1 MRYLKISLLAFLITT
16 SYALAQEEVEAA
28 GPTNL
33 DQLLELVKEGK
44 TKEQSANRKRESEF
58 KASRD
63 KQDQIL
69 KAEQRE
75 LVRQEKIADQL
86 EDEFIKNQERLRI
99 EEEKYLKEL
108 GSLNELFGHMQS
120 ISTDSR
126 VTFESSLTAAEF
138 KEEFRQ
144 GERFTDSAGI
154 VSDLDRE
161 DFLKDLTK
169 KMGDST
175 KLPTISEIER
185 VWYEIMREMKATGE
199 VSRFTTT
206 VINVDGTQTECDV
219 VRVGVYN
226 AVCDNKYLEY
236 VPAKGQYQFLARQP
250 AGRYTN
256 SASRLSDAD
265 ISSGYVSFS
274 VDPSGPS
281 GGALLANLVQ
291 NPSLWERIQQGGI
304 IGYIILAIGG
314 ITLLYAIYKYTMLWI
329 MSRQVHAQLG
339 SDSPS
344 DSNPLGRVLKVGKS
358 HMKDELDRLELKL
371 AEAIM
376 GERPAIERGIS
387 FVKIVS
393 VVAPLAGL
401 LGTVTGMII
410 TFQQITLFGTGD
422 PKIMAGGIS
431 QALVTTVLGLVV
443 AIPTT
448 LAHSFLQSSAR
459 SVVDVLEEQATGI
472 VAEKAK

>member
-1 MRYLKISLLAFLITT
+1 MKYLKILILSLLIISSNAF
-16 SYALAQEEVEAA
+16 AQETDVEA
-28 GPTNL
+28 PTNL
-33 DQLLELVKEGK
+33 DKLLELVKEGK
-44 TKEQSANRKRESEF
+44 SKEQTENTKREEEF
-58 KASRD
+58 RAAKD
-63 KQDQIL
+63 QQDQIL

-75 LVRQEKIADQL
+75 LARQERIADQL
-86 EDEFIKNQERLRI
+86 EEEFRKNQEKLRI
-99 EEEKYLKEL
+99 AEEAYLKQL

-120 ISTDSR
+120 ITTDSR

-138 KEEFRQ
+138 GK
-144 GERFTDSAGI
+144 
-154 VSDLDRE
+154 DRE
-161 DFLKDLTK
+161 KFLGDLTQ
-169 KMGDST
+169 KMGEST
-175 KLPTISEIER
+175 ELPTIEEIER

-199 VSRFTTT
+199 VSRFTAT

-226 AVCDNKYLEY
+226 AVCGNSYLEY
-236 VPAKGQYQFLARQP
+236 VPTKGQYQFLARQP
-250 AGRYTN
+250 AGRYTS
-256 SASRLSDAD
+256 SAGRVSNAD
-265 ISSGYVSFS
+265 VSSSYVSFS

-291 NPSLWERIQQGGI
+291 NPSLLERINQGGI

-314 ITLLYAIYKYTMLWI
+314 ITLLYAIYKYVMLW
-329 MSRQVHAQLG
+329 MMGREVEAQLA
-339 SDSPS
+339 SSTPNS
-344 DSNPLGRVLKVGKS
+344 NNPLGRVLKVGAS
-358 HMKDELDRLELKL
+358 HMKETIDRLELKL

-376 GERPAIERGIS
+376 AERPSIERGIS

-401 LGTVTGMII
+401 LGTVTGMIV

>member
-1 MRYLKISLLAFLITT
+1 MKYLRIFLFSLLISS
-16 SYALAQEEVEAA
+16 SYTFAQEADVDA
-28 GPTNL
+28 PTNL
-33 DQLLELVKEGK
+33 DKLLELVKEGK
-44 TKEQSANRKRESEF
+44 SKEQSENTKREAEF
-58 KASRD
+58 KAARD
-63 KQDQIL
+63 QQDQIL

-75 LVRQEKIADQL
+75 LARQERIADQL
-86 EDEFIKNQERLRI
+86 EEEFRKNQEKLRI
-99 EEEKYLKEL
+99 AEEAYLKQL

-120 ISTDSR
+120 ITTDSR

-138 KEEFRQ
+138 GK
-144 GERFTDSAGI
+144 
-154 VSDLDRE
+154 DRE
-161 DFLKDLTK
+161 KFLGDLTQ
-169 KMGDST
+169 KMGEST
-175 KLPTISEIER
+175 ELPTIEEIER

-199 VSRFTTT
+199 VSRFTAT

-226 AVCDNKYLEY
+226 AVCGNSYLEY
-236 VPAKGQYQFLARQP
+236 VPTKGQYQFLARQP
-250 AGRYTN
+250 AGRYTS
-256 SASRLSDAD
+256 SAGRVSDAD
-265 ISSGYVSFS
+265 ASSGYVSFS

-291 NPSLWERIQQGGI
+291 NPSLLERINQGGI

-314 ITLLYAIYKYTMLWI
+314 ITLLYAIYKYVMLY
-329 MSRQVHAQLG
+329 MMGREVEAQLA
-339 SDSPS
+339 SSTPNS
-344 DSNPLGRVLKVGKS
+344 NNPLGRVLKVGAS
-358 HMKDELDRLELKL
+358 HMKETIDRLELKL

-376 GERPAIERGIS
+376 AERPSIERGIS

-401 LGTVTGMII
+401 LGTVTGMIV

>member
-1 MRYLKISLLAFLITT
+1 MKYFKIFLLSSLIFSSHTF
-16 SYALAQEEVEAA
+16 AQEADVDA
-28 GPTNL
+28 PTNL
-33 DQLLELVKEGK
+33 DKLLELVKEGK
-44 TKEQSANRKRESEF
+44 SKEQSENTKREAEF
-58 KASRD
+58 KAARD
-63 KQDQIL
+63 QQDQIL

-75 LVRQEKIADQL
+75 LARQERIADQL
-86 EDEFIKNQERLRI
+86 EEEFRKNQEKLRI
-99 EEEKYLKEL
+99 AEEAYLKQL

-120 ISTDSR
+120 ITTDSR

-138 KEEFRQ
+138 GKE
-144 GERFTDSAGI
+144 
-154 VSDLDRE
+154 RE
-161 DFLKDLTK
+161 KFLGDLTQ
-169 KMGDST
+169 KMGEST
-175 KLPTISEIER
+175 ELPTIEEIER

-199 VSRFTTT
+199 VSRFTAT

-226 AVCDNKYLEY
+226 AVCGNSYLEY
-236 VPAKGQYQFLARQP
+236 VPTKGQYQFLARQP
-250 AGRYTN
+250 AGRYTS
-256 SASRLSDAD
+256 SAGRFSDAD
-265 ISSGYVSFS
+265 ASSCYVSFS

-291 NPSLWERIQQGGI
+291 NPSLLERINQGGI
-304 IGYIILAIGG
+304 IGYIILASGG
-314 ITLLYAIYKYTMLWI
+314 ITLLYAIYKYVMLY
-329 MSRQVHAQLG
+329 MMGREVEAQLA
-339 SDSPS
+339 SSTPNS
-344 DSNPLGRVLKVGKS
+344 NNPLGRVLKVGAS
-358 HMKDELDRLELKL
+358 HMKETIDRLELKL

-376 GERPAIERGIS
+376 AERPSIERGIS

-401 LGTVTGMII
+401 LGTVTGMIV

>member
-1 MRYLKISLLAFLITT
+1 MKYLKIFLLSLLISS
-16 SYALAQEEVEAA
+16 SYTFAQEADVDA
-28 GPTNL
+28 PTNL
-33 DQLLELVKEGK
+33 DKLLELVKEGK
-44 TKEQSANRKRESEF
+44 SKEQSENTKREAEF
-58 KASRD
+58 KAARD
-63 KQDQIL
+63 QQDQIL

-75 LVRQEKIADQL
+75 LARQERIA
-86 EDEFIKNQERLRI
+86 
-99 EEEKYLKEL
+99 EEAYFKQL

-120 ISTDSR
+120 ITTDSR

-138 KEEFRQ
+138 GKE
-144 GERFTDSAGI
+144 
-154 VSDLDRE
+154 RE
-161 DFLKDLTK
+161 KFLGDLTQ
-169 KMGDST
+169 KMGEST
-175 KLPTISEIER
+175 ELPTIEEIER

-199 VSRFTTT
+199 VSRFTAT

-226 AVCDNKYLEY
+226 AVCGNSYLEY
-236 VPAKGQYQFLARQP
+236 VPTKGQYQFLARQP
-250 AGRYTN
+250 AGRYTS
-256 SASRLSDAD
+256 SAGRVSDAD
-265 ISSGYVSFS
+265 ASSGYVSFS

-291 NPSLWERIQQGGI
+291 NPSLVERINQGGL
-304 IGYIILAIGG
+304 IGYIILAIGA
-314 ITLLYAIYKYTMLWI
+314 ITMLYAIYKYTMLW
-329 MSRQVHAQLG
+329 MTSRAVQEQLAN
-339 SDSPS
+339 DKPD
-344 DSNPLGRVLKVGKS
+344 DSNPLGRVLNVGKT
-358 HMKDELDRLELKL
+358 HMKDEIDRLELKL

>member
-1 MRYLKISLLAFLITT
+1 MKYLKIFLLSLLIFS
-16 SYALAQEEVEAA
+16 SYIFAQEADVDA
-28 GPTNL
+28 PTNL
-33 DQLLELVKEGK
+33 DKLLELVKEGK
-44 TKEQSANRKRESEF
+44 SKEQSENTKREAEF
-58 KASRD
+58 KAARD
-63 KQDQIL
+63 QQDQIL

-75 LVRQEKIADQL
+75 LARQERIADQL
-86 EDEFIKNQERLRI
+86 EEEFRKNQEKLRI
-99 EEEKYLKEL
+99 AEEAYLKQL

-120 ISTDSR
+120 ITTDSR

-138 KEEFRQ
+138 GK
-144 GERFTDSAGI
+144 
-154 VSDLDRE
+154 DRE
-161 DFLKDLTK
+161 KFLGDLTQ
-169 KMGDST
+169 KMGEST
-175 KLPTISEIER
+175 ELPTIEEIER

-199 VSRFTTT
+199 VSRFTAT

-226 AVCDNKYLEY
+226 AVCGNSYLEY
-236 VPAKGQYQFLARQP
+236 VPTKGQYQFLARQP
-250 AGRYTN
+250 AGRYTS
-256 SASRLSDAD
+256 SAGRVSNADA
-265 ISSGYVSFS
+265 SSGYVSFS

-291 NPSLWERIQQGGI
+291 NPSLLERINQGGI

-314 ITLLYAIYKYTMLWI
+314 ITLLYAIYKYVMLY
-329 MSRQVHAQLG
+329 MMGREVEAQLA
-339 SDSPS
+339 SSTPNS
-344 DSNPLGRVLKVGKS
+344 NNPLGRVLKVGAS
-358 HMKDELDRLELKL
+358 HMKETIDRLELKL

-376 GERPAIERGIS
+376 AERPSIERGIS

-401 LGTVTGMII
+401 LGTVTGMIV

>member
-1 MRYLKISLLAFLITT
+1 MKYLKIFLLSLLIFS
-16 SYALAQEEVEAA
+16 SYTFAQEADVDA
-28 GPTNL
+28 PTNL
-33 DQLLELVKEGK
+33 DKLLELVKEGK
-44 TKEQSANRKRESEF
+44 SKEQSENTKREAEF
-58 KASRD
+58 KAARD
-63 KQDQIL
+63 QQDQIL

-75 LVRQEKIADQL
+75 LARQERIADQL
-86 EDEFIKNQERLRI
+86 EEEFRKNQEKLRI
-99 EEEKYLKEL
+99 AEEAYFKQL

-120 ISTDSR
+120 ITTDSR

-138 KEEFRQ
+138 GKE
-144 GERFTDSAGI
+144 
-154 VSDLDRE
+154 RE
-161 DFLKDLTK
+161 KFLGDLTQ
-169 KMGDST
+169 KMGEST
-175 KLPTISEIER
+175 ELPTIEEIER

-199 VSRFTTT
+199 VSRFTAT

-226 AVCDNKYLEY
+226 AVCGNSYLEY
-236 VPAKGQYQFLARQP
+236 VPTKGQYQFLARQP
-250 AGRYTN
+250 AGRYTS
-256 SASRLSDAD
+256 SAGRVSDAD
-265 ISSGYVSFS
+265 ASSGYVSFS

-291 NPSLWERIQQGGI
+291 NPSLVERINQGGL
-304 IGYIILAIGG
+304 IGYIILAIGA
-314 ITLLYAIYKYTMLWI
+314 ITMLYAIYKYTMLW
-329 MSRQVHAQLG
+329 MTSRAVQEQLAN
-339 SDSPS
+339 DKPD
-344 DSNPLGRVLKVGKS
+344 DSNPLGRVLNVGKT
-358 HMKDELDRLELKL
+358 HMKDEIDRLELKL

>member
-1 MRYLKISLLAFLITT
+1 MKLLKILLFSLLISS
-16 SYALAQEEVEAA
+16 SYIFAQEADVEV
-28 GPTNL
+28 PTNL
-33 DQLLELVKEGK
+33 DKLLELVKEGK
-44 TKEQSANRKRESEF
+44 SKEQSENTKRETEF
-58 KASRD
+58 KAARD
-63 KQDQIL
+63 QQDQIL

-75 LVRQEKIADQL
+75 LARQERIADQL
-86 EDEFIKNQERLRI
+86 EEEFRKNQEKLRI
-99 EEEKYLKEL
+99 AEEAYLKQL

-120 ISTDSR
+120 ITTDSR

-138 KEEFRQ
+138 GKE
-144 GERFTDSAGI
+144 
-154 VSDLDRE
+154 RE
-161 DFLKDLTK
+161 KFLGDLTQ
-169 KMGDST
+169 KMGEST
-175 KLPTISEIER
+175 ELPTIEEIER

-199 VSRFTTT
+199 VSRFTAT

-219 VRVGVYN
+219 VRIGVYN
-226 AVCDNKYLEY
+226 AVCGNNYLEY
-236 VPAKGQYQFLARQP
+236 VPTKGQYQFLARQP
-250 AGRYTN
+250 AGRYTS
-256 SASRLSDAD
+256 SAGRVSNADA
-265 ISSGYVSFS
+265 SNGYVSFS

-291 NPSLWERIQQGGI
+291 NPSLGERINQGGI

-314 ITLLYAIYKYTMLWI
+314 ITLLFAIYKYVMLW
-329 MSRQVHAQLG
+329 MMGREVDAQRANLDKPN
-339 SDSPS
+339 SN
-344 DSNPLGRVLKVGKS
+344 NPLGRVLKVGES
-358 HMKDELDRLELKL
+358 YMKETIDRLELKL

-376 GERPAIERGIS
+376 AERPPIERGIS

-401 LGTVTGMII
+401 LGTVTGMIV

>member
-1 MRYLKISLLAFLITT
+1 MRYLKILLLTSLITS
-16 SYALAQEEVEAA
+16 SYAFAQEAETPP
-28 GPTNL
+28 PTNL
-33 DQLLELVKEGK
+33 DKLLELVKEGK
-44 TKEQSANRKRESEF
+44 TKEQASNRKREAEF

-75 LVRQEKIADQL
+75 LARQERIADQL
-86 EDEFIKNQERLRI
+86 EAEFKKNQEKLRI
-99 EEEKYLKEL
+99 AEEAYLKQL

-138 KEEFRQ
+138 GKDREEF
-144 GERFTDSAGI
+144 
-154 VSDLDRE
+154 
-161 DFLKDLTK
+161 LKNLTK
-169 KMGDST
+169 KMGEST
-175 KLPTISEIER
+175 QLPTISEIER

-199 VSRFTTT
+199 VSRFSAT
-206 VINVDGTQTECDV
+206 VINVDGTQAECDV

-226 AVCDNKYLEY
+226 AVCGSKYLEY

-250 AGRYTN
+250 AGRYTS
-256 SASRLSDAD
+256 SAGRVSGADA
-265 ISSGYVSFS
+265 SSGYVSFS

-314 ITLLYAIYKYTMLWI
+314 ITLIYAVYKYTMLWV
-329 MSRQVHAQLG
+329 MSRAVHSQL
-339 SDSPS
+339 STDAPS
-344 DSNPLGRVLKVGKS
+344 DSNPLGRVLKVGKA
-358 HMKDELDRLELKL
+358 HMKDEIDRLELKL

>member
-1 MRYLKISLLAFLITT
+1 MRYLKIILLTFLISN
-16 SYALAQEEVEAA
+16 SYVYAQEDVAA
-28 GPTNL
+28 SPTNL
-33 DQLLELVKEGK
+33 DQLLELVKQGK
-44 TKEQSANRKRESEF
+44 TKEQAENRKREVEF
-58 KASRD
+58 KAKVD
-63 KQDQIL
+63 EQDANL
-69 KAEQRE
+69 KREQRE
-75 LVRQEKIADQL
+75 LERQERIADQL
-86 EDEFIKNQERLRI
+86 EEEFKNNQERLRVA
-99 EEEKYLKEL
+99 EEAYLKQL
-108 GSLNELFGHMQS
+108 GSLNEIFGHMQS

-138 KEEFRQ
+138 GKEREEF
-144 GERFTDSAGI
+144 
-154 VSDLDRE
+154 
-161 DFLKDLTK
+161 LKRLSKDMSGATV
-169 KMGDST
+169 
-175 KLPTISEIER
+175 LPTIEDIETL
-185 VWYEIMREMKATGE
+185 WGYMMEEMIAAGE
-199 VSRFTTT
+199 VSRFSAD
-206 VINVDGTQTECDV
+206 VINVDGTQTNCEV

-226 AVCDNKYLEY
+226 AVCGDKYLEY
-236 VPAKGQYQFLARQP
+236 VPSKGQYQFLARQP

-256 SASRLSDAD
+256 SADRLSDAD
-265 ISSGYVSFS
+265 ASSGYVSFS

-291 NPSLWERIQQGGI
+291 NPSLLERIQQGGI

-314 ITLLYAIYKYTMLWI
+314 ITLLYAIFKYVMLWLT
-329 MSRQVHAQLG
+329 SRAVHAQL
-339 SDSPS
+339 SSTTPNQ
-344 DSNPLGRVLKVGKS
+344 SNPLGRVLTVGKT

>member
-1 MRYLKISLLAFLITT
+1 MKYFKILFLSFLIL
-16 SYALAQEEVEAA
+16 SANALTQESEVEV
-28 GPTNL
+28 PSNL
-33 DQLLELVKEGK
+33 DKLLELVKEGK
-44 TKEQSANRKRESEF
+44 TKEQSENTKREAEF
-58 KASRD
+58 KAARD
-63 KQDQIL
+63 KQGDIL

-75 LVRQEKIADQL
+75 LARQERIADQL
-86 EDEFIKNQERLRI
+86 EAEFTKNQEKLRVA
-99 EEEKYLKEL
+99 EEAYLKQL

-138 KEEFRQ
+138 GKDREEFLR
-144 GERFTDSAGI
+144 
-154 VSDLDRE
+154 
-161 DFLKDLTK
+161 DLTQ
-169 KMGDST
+169 KMGQST
-175 KLPTISEIER
+175 ELPTIEEIER

-199 VSRFTTT
+199 VSRFSAN
-206 VINVDGTQTECDV
+206 VINVDGTQTDCDV

-226 AVCDNKYLEY
+226 AVCGNKYLEY
-236 VPAKGQYQFLARQP
+236 VPSKGQYQFLARQP
-250 AGRYTN
+250 AGRYT
-256 SASRLSDAD
+256 STAGDVSDANV
-265 ISSGYVSFS
+265 SSGYVGFS

-291 NPSLWERIQQGGI
+291 NPSLVERINQGGI

-314 ITLLYAIYKYTMLWI
+314 ITLLFAIYKYVMLWM
-329 MSRQVHAQLG
+329 MSRDVQEQLAKPDVIG
-339 SDSPS
+339 T
-344 DSNPLGRVLKVGKS
+344 NPLGNVLKVGKDN
-358 HMKDELDRLELKL
+358 MKEAIDRLELKL

-376 GERPAIERGIS
+376 AERPSIERGIS

>member
-1 MRYLKISLLAFLITT
+1 MKYIKILLLSLLIIS
-16 SYALAQEEVEAA
+16 SYSFAQETDVEA
-28 GPTNL
+28 PTNL
-33 DQLLELVKEGK
+33 DKLLELVKEGK
-44 TKEQSANRKRESEF
+44 SKEQTENTKREAEF
-58 KASRD
+58 KAARD
-63 KQDQIL
+63 QQDQIL

-75 LVRQEKIADQL
+75 LARQERIADQL
-86 EDEFIKNQERLRI
+86 EEEFRKNQEKLRI
-99 EEEKYLKEL
+99 AEEAYLKQL

-120 ISTDSR
+120 ITTDSR

-138 KEEFRQ
+138 GK
-144 GERFTDSAGI
+144 
-154 VSDLDRE
+154 DRE
-161 DFLKDLTK
+161 KFLGDLIQ
-169 KMGDST
+169 KMGEST
-175 KLPTISEIER
+175 ELPTIEEIER

-199 VSRFTTT
+199 VSRFTAT

-219 VRVGVYN
+219 VRAGVYN
-226 AVCDNKYLEY
+226 AVCGNSYLEY
-236 VPAKGQYQFLARQP
+236 VPTKGQYQFLARQP
-250 AGRYTN
+250 AGRYTS
-256 SASRLSDAD
+256 SAGRVSNADA
-265 ISSGYVSFS
+265 SSGYVSFS

-291 NPSLWERIQQGGI
+291 NPSLLERINQGGI

-314 ITLLYAIYKYTMLWI
+314 ITLLYALYKYVMLW
-329 MSRQVHAQLG
+329 MMGREVEAQLA
-339 SDSPS
+339 STTPNSN
-344 DSNPLGRVLKVGKS
+344 NPLGRVLKVGAS
-358 HMKDELDRLELKL
+358 HMKETIDRLELKL

-376 GERPAIERGIS
+376 AERPSIERGIS

-401 LGTVTGMII
+401 LGTVTGMIV

>member
-1 MRYLKISLLAFLITT
+1 MKYFKIFLLSSLIFS
-16 SYALAQEEVEAA
+16 SYTFAQEADVDA
-28 GPTNL
+28 PTNL
-33 DQLLELVKEGK
+33 DKLLELVKEGK
-44 TKEQSANRKRESEF
+44 SKEQSENTKREAEF
-58 KASRD
+58 KAARD
-63 KQDQIL
+63 QQDQIL

-75 LVRQEKIADQL
+75 LARQERIADQL
-86 EDEFIKNQERLRI
+86 EEEFRKNQEKLRI
-99 EEEKYLKEL
+99 AEEAYLKQL

-120 ISTDSR
+120 ITTDSR

-138 KEEFRQ
+138 GK
-144 GERFTDSAGI
+144 
-154 VSDLDRE
+154 DRE
-161 DFLKDLTK
+161 KFLGDLTQ
-169 KMGDST
+169 KMGEST
-175 KLPTISEIER
+175 ELPTIEEIER

-199 VSRFTTT
+199 VSRFTAT

-226 AVCDNKYLEY
+226 AVCGNSYLEY
-236 VPAKGQYQFLARQP
+236 VPTKGQYQFLARQP
-250 AGRYTN
+250 AGRYTS
-256 SASRLSDAD
+256 SAGRVSNADA
-265 ISSGYVSFS
+265 SSGYVSFS

-291 NPSLWERIQQGGI
+291 NPSLLERINQGGI

-314 ITLLYAIYKYTMLWI
+314 ITLLYAIYKYVMLY
-329 MSRQVHAQLG
+329 MMGREVEAQLA
-339 SDSPS
+339 SSTLNS
-344 DSNPLGRVLKVGKS
+344 NNPLGRVLKVGAS
-358 HMKDELDRLELKL
+358 HMKETIDRLELKL

-376 GERPAIERGIS
+376 AERPSIERGIS

-401 LGTVTGMII
+401 LGTVTGMIV

>member
-1 MRYLKISLLAFLITT
+1 MKYLKIFLLSLLIFS
-16 SYALAQEEVEAA
+16 SYTFAQEADVDA
-28 GPTNL
+28 PTNL
-33 DQLLELVKEGK
+33 DKLLELVKEGK
-44 TKEQSANRKRESEF
+44 SKKQSENTKREAEF
-58 KASRD
+58 KAARD
-63 KQDQIL
+63 QQDQIL
-69 KAEQRE
+69 KTEQRE
-75 LVRQEKIADQL
+75 LARQERIADQL
-86 EDEFIKNQERLRI
+86 EEEFRKNQEKLRI
-99 EEEKYLKEL
+99 AEEAYLKQL

-120 ISTDSR
+120 ITTDSR

-138 KEEFRQ
+138 GK
-144 GERFTDSAGI
+144 
-154 VSDLDRE
+154 DRE
-161 DFLKDLTK
+161 KFLGDLTQ
-169 KMGDST
+169 KMGEST
-175 KLPTISEIER
+175 ELPTIEEIER

-199 VSRFTTT
+199 VSRFTAT

-226 AVCDNKYLEY
+226 AVCGNSYLEY
-236 VPAKGQYQFLARQP
+236 VPTKGQYQFLARQP
-250 AGRYTN
+250 AGRYTS
-256 SASRLSDAD
+256 SAGRVSNAVA
-265 ISSGYVSFS
+265 SSGYVSFS

-291 NPSLWERIQQGGI
+291 NPSLLERINQGGI

-314 ITLLYAIYKYTMLWI
+314 ITLLYAIYKYFMLY
-329 MSRQVHAQLG
+329 MMGREVEAQLA
-339 SDSPS
+339 SSTPNS
-344 DSNPLGRVLKVGKS
+344 NNPLGRVLKVGAS
-358 HMKDELDRLELKL
+358 HMKETIDRLELKL

-376 GERPAIERGIS
+376 AERPSIERGIS

-401 LGTVTGMII
+401 LGTVTGMIV

>member
-1 MRYLKISLLAFLITT
+1 MKYLKILLLSLLIIS
-16 SYALAQEEVEAA
+16 SYAFAQETDVEA
-28 GPTNL
+28 PTNL
-33 DQLLELVKEGK
+33 DKLLELVKEGK
-44 TKEQSANRKRESEF
+44 SKEQTENTKREAEF
-58 KASRD
+58 KAARD
-63 KQDQIL
+63 QQDQIL

-75 LVRQEKIADQL
+75 LARQERIADQL
-86 EDEFIKNQERLRI
+86 EEEFRKNQEKLRI
-99 EEEKYLKEL
+99 AEEAYLKQL

-120 ISTDSR
+120 ITTDSR

-138 KEEFRQ
+138 GK
-144 GERFTDSAGI
+144 
-154 VSDLDRE
+154 DRE
-161 DFLKDLTK
+161 KFLGDLTQ
-169 KMGDST
+169 KMGEST
-175 KLPTISEIER
+175 ELPTIEEIER

-199 VSRFTTT
+199 VSRFTAT
-206 VINVDGTQTECDV
+206 VINVDGTQTECDA

-226 AVCDNKYLEY
+226 AVCGNSYLEY
-236 VPAKGQYQFLARQP
+236 VPTKGQYQFLARQP
-250 AGRYTN
+250 AGRYTS
-256 SASRLSDAD
+256 SAGRVSNADA
-265 ISSGYVSFS
+265 SSGYVSFS

-291 NPSLWERIQQGGI
+291 NPSLLERINQGGI

-314 ITLLYAIYKYTMLWI
+314 ITLLYAIYKYVMLW
-329 MSRQVHAQLG
+329 MMGREVEAQLA
-339 SDSPS
+339 SSTPNS
-344 DSNPLGRVLKVGKS
+344 NNPLGRVLKVGAS
-358 HMKDELDRLELKL
+358 HMKETIDRLELKL

-376 GERPAIERGIS
+376 AERPSIERGIS

-401 LGTVTGMII
+401 LGTVTGMIV
-410 TFQQITLFGTGD
+410 TFQQITLF
-422 PKIMAGGIS
+422 GIS

>member
-1 MRYLKISLLAFLITT
+1 MKYLKIFLLSLLISSSFTF
-16 SYALAQEEVEAA
+16 AQEADVDA
-28 GPTNL
+28 PTNL
-33 DQLLELVKEGK
+33 DKLLELVKEGK
-44 TKEQSANRKRESEF
+44 SKEQSENTKREAEF
-58 KASRD
+58 KAARD
-63 KQDQIL
+63 QQDQIL

-75 LVRQEKIADQL
+75 LARQERIADQL
-86 EDEFIKNQERLRI
+86 EEEFRKNQEKLRI
-99 EEEKYLKEL
+99 AEEAYLKQL

-120 ISTDSR
+120 ITTDSR

-138 KEEFRQ
+138 GK
-144 GERFTDSAGI
+144 
-154 VSDLDRE
+154 DRE
-161 DFLKDLTK
+161 KFLGDLTQ
-169 KMGDST
+169 KMGEST
-175 KLPTISEIER
+175 ELPTIEEIER

-199 VSRFTTT
+199 VSRFTAT

-226 AVCDNKYLEY
+226 AVCGNSYLEY
-236 VPAKGQYQFLARQP
+236 VPTKGQYQFLARQP
-250 AGRYTN
+250 AGRYTS
-256 SASRLSDAD
+256 SAGRVSDAD
-265 ISSGYVSFS
+265 ASSGYVSFS

-291 NPSLWERIQQGGI
+291 NPSLLERINQGGI

-314 ITLLYAIYKYTMLWI
+314 ITLLYAIYKYVMLY
-329 MSRQVHAQLG
+329 MMGREVEAQLA
-339 SDSPS
+339 SSTPNS
-344 DSNPLGRVLKVGKS
+344 NNPLGRVLKVGAS
-358 HMKDELDRLELKL
+358 HMKETIDRLELKL

-376 GERPAIERGIS
+376 AERPSIERGIS

-401 LGTVTGMII
+401 LGTVTGMIV

>member
-1 MRYLKISLLAFLITT
+1 MKYIKITLLSFLILS
-16 SYALAQEEVEAA
+16 SYIHAQEDVEKA
-28 GPTNL
+28 PTNL
-33 DQLLELVKEGK
+33 DQLLELVKKGK
-44 TKEQSANRKRESEF
+44 FLEQEENRKREVEF
-58 KASRD
+58 KAKVD
-63 KQDQIL
+63 EQDAIL
-69 KAEQRE
+69 KREQEE
-75 LVRQEKIADQL
+75 LRKQEKIADQL
-86 EDEFIKNQERLRI
+86 EEDFKNNQERIRVA
-99 EEEKYLKEL
+99 EEAYLKKL
-108 GSLNELFGHMQS
+108 GSLNEIFGHIQS
-120 ISTDSR
+120 VSTDSR
-126 VTFESSLTAAEF
+126 VTFESSLYAAEYKENF
-138 KEEFRQ
+138 AEEKRKGEAEYETGREEFLI
-144 GERFTDSAGI
+144 GLS
-154 VSDLDRE
+154 
-161 DFLKDLTK
+161 KDMSGGLV
-169 KMGDST
+169 
-175 KLPTISEIER
+175 LPTIADLRR
-185 VWYEIMREMKATGE
+185 VMEEMLDEMKASGE
-199 VSRFTTT
+199 VSRFTTN
-206 VINVDGTQTECDV
+206 VINVDGTQTECEV
-219 VRVGVYN
+219 VRIGVYN
-226 AVCDNKYLEY
+226 AVCGDKYLEY

-256 SASRLSDAD
+256 SADRISDAD
-265 ISSGYVSFS
+265 VSSGYVSFS

-291 NPSLWERIQQGGI
+291 NPSLIERIQQGGI

-314 ITLLYAIYKYTMLWI
+314 ITLLYAIFKYVMLWLT
-329 MSRQVHAQLG
+329 SRAVHAQL
-339 SDSPS
+339 SSTTPNQ
-344 DSNPLGRVLKVGKS
+344 SNPLGRVLSVGKT
-358 HMKDELDRLELKL
+358 HMKDEIDRLELKL

>member
-1 MRYLKISLLAFLITT
+1 MKYLKIFFLSLLISS
-16 SYALAQEEVEAA
+16 SYTFAQEADVDA
-28 GPTNL
+28 PTNL
-33 DQLLELVKEGK
+33 DKLLELVKEGK
-44 TKEQSANRKRESEF
+44 SKEQSENTKREAEF
-58 KASRD
+58 KAARD
-63 KQDQIL
+63 QQDQIL

-75 LVRQEKIADQL
+75 LARQERIADQL
-86 EDEFIKNQERLRI
+86 EEEFRKNQEKLRI
-99 EEEKYLKEL
+99 AEEAYLKQL

-120 ISTDSR
+120 ITTDSR

-138 KEEFRQ
+138 GK
-144 GERFTDSAGI
+144 
-154 VSDLDRE
+154 DRE
-161 DFLKDLTK
+161 KFLGDLTQ
-169 KMGDST
+169 KMGEST
-175 KLPTISEIER
+175 ELPTIEEIER

-199 VSRFTTT
+199 VSRFTAT

-226 AVCDNKYLEY
+226 AVCGNSYLEY
-236 VPAKGQYQFLARQP
+236 VPTKGQYQFLARQP
-250 AGRYTN
+250 AGRYTS
-256 SASRLSDAD
+256 SAGRVSDAD
-265 ISSGYVSFS
+265 ASSGYVSFS

-291 NPSLWERIQQGGI
+291 NPSLLERINQGGI

-314 ITLLYAIYKYTMLWI
+314 ITLLYAIYKYVMLY
-329 MSRQVHAQLG
+329 MMGREVEAQLA
-339 SDSPS
+339 SSTPNS
-344 DSNPLGRVLKVGKS
+344 NNPLGRVLKVGAS
-358 HMKDELDRLELKL
+358 HMKETIDRLELKL

-376 GERPAIERGIS
+376 AERPSIERGIS

-401 LGTVTGMII
+401 LGTVTGMIV

>member
-1 MRYLKISLLAFLITT
+1 MKYLKILLLSLLIIS
-16 SYALAQEEVEAA
+16 SYAFAQETEVEA
-28 GPTNL
+28 PTNL
-33 DQLLELVKEGK
+33 DKLLELVKEGK
-44 TKEQSANRKRESEF
+44 SKEQTENTKREAEF
-58 KASRD
+58 KAARD
-63 KQDQIL
+63 QQDQIL

-75 LVRQEKIADQL
+75 LARQERIADQL
-86 EDEFIKNQERLRI
+86 EEEFRKNQEKLRI
-99 EEEKYLKEL
+99 AEEAYLKQL

-120 ISTDSR
+120 ITTDSR

-138 KEEFRQ
+138 GK
-144 GERFTDSAGI
+144 
-154 VSDLDRE
+154 DRE
-161 DFLKDLTK
+161 KFLGDLTQ
-169 KMGDST
+169 KMGEST
-175 KLPTISEIER
+175 ELPTIEEIER

-199 VSRFTTT
+199 VSRFTAT

-226 AVCDNKYLEY
+226 AVCGNSYLEY
-236 VPAKGQYQFLARQP
+236 VPTKGQYQFLARQP
-250 AGRYTN
+250 AGRYTS
-256 SASRLSDAD
+256 SAGRVSNAD
-265 ISSGYVSFS
+265 TSSGYVSFS

-291 NPSLWERIQQGGI
+291 NPSLLERINQGGI

-314 ITLLYAIYKYTMLWI
+314 ITLLYAIYKYVMLW
-329 MSRQVHAQLG
+329 MMGREVEAQLA
-339 SDSPS
+339 SSTPNS
-344 DSNPLGRVLKVGKS
+344 NNPLGRVLKVGAS
-358 HMKDELDRLELKL
+358 HMKETIDRLELKL

-376 GERPAIERGIS
+376 AERPSIERGIS

-401 LGTVTGMII
+401 LGTVTGMIV

>member
-1 MRYLKISLLAFLITT
+1 MKYLKIFLLSLLISSPYTF
-16 SYALAQEEVEAA
+16 AQEANVDA
-28 GPTNL
+28 PTNL
-33 DQLLELVKEGK
+33 DKLLELVKEGK
-44 TKEQSANRKRESEF
+44 SKEQSENTKREAEF
-58 KASRD
+58 KAARD
-63 KQDQIL
+63 QQDQIL

-75 LVRQEKIADQL
+75 LARQERIADQL
-86 EDEFIKNQERLRI
+86 EEEFRKNQEKLRI
-99 EEEKYLKEL
+99 AEEAYLKQL

-120 ISTDSR
+120 ITTDSR

-138 KEEFRQ
+138 GK
-144 GERFTDSAGI
+144 
-154 VSDLDRE
+154 DRE
-161 DFLKDLTK
+161 KFLGDLTQ
-169 KMGDST
+169 KMGEST
-175 KLPTISEIER
+175 ELPTIEEIER

-199 VSRFTTT
+199 VSRFTAT

-226 AVCDNKYLEY
+226 AVCGNSYLEY
-236 VPAKGQYQFLARQP
+236 VPTKGQYQFLARQP
-250 AGRYTN
+250 AGRYTS
-256 SASRLSDAD
+256 SAGRVSDAD
-265 ISSGYVSFS
+265 ASSGYVSFS

-291 NPSLWERIQQGGI
+291 NPSLLERINQGGI

-314 ITLLYAIYKYTMLWI
+314 ITLLYAIYKYVMLY
-329 MSRQVHAQLG
+329 MMGREVEAQLA
-339 SDSPS
+339 SSTPNS
-344 DSNPLGRVLKVGKS
+344 NNPLGRVLKVGAS
-358 HMKDELDRLELKL
+358 HMKETIDRLELKL

-376 GERPAIERGIS
+376 AERPSIERGIS

-401 LGTVTGMII
+401 LGTVTGMIV

>member
-1 MRYLKISLLAFLITT
+1 MKYLKILLLSLLINS
-16 SYALAQEEVEAA
+16 SYAFAQETDVEA
-28 GPTNL
+28 PTNL
-33 DQLLELVKEGK
+33 DKLLELVKEGK
-44 TKEQSANRKRESEF
+44 SKEQSENTKREAEF
-58 KASRD
+58 KAARD
-63 KQDQIL
+63 QQDQIL

-75 LVRQEKIADQL
+75 LARQERIADQL
-86 EDEFIKNQERLRI
+86 EEEFRKNQEKLRI
-99 EEEKYLKEL
+99 AEEAYLKQL

-120 ISTDSR
+120 ITTDSR

-138 KEEFRQ
+138 GK
-144 GERFTDSAGI
+144 
-154 VSDLDRE
+154 DRE
-161 DFLKDLTK
+161 KFLGNLTQ
-169 KMGDST
+169 KMGEST
-175 KLPTISEIER
+175 ELPTIEEIER

-199 VSRFTTT
+199 VSRFTAT

-226 AVCDNKYLEY
+226 AVCGNSYLEY
-236 VPAKGQYQFLARQP
+236 VPTKGQYQFLARQP
-250 AGRYTN
+250 AGRYTS
-256 SASRLSDAD
+256 SAGRVSNADA
-265 ISSGYVSFS
+265 SSGYVSFS

-291 NPSLWERIQQGGI
+291 NPSLLERINQGGI

-314 ITLLYAIYKYTMLWI
+314 ITLLYALYKYVMLW
-329 MSRQVHAQLG
+329 MMGREVEAQLA
-339 SDSPS
+339 SSTPNS
-344 DSNPLGRVLKVGKS
+344 NNPLGRVLKVGAS
-358 HMKDELDRLELKL
+358 HMKETIDRLELKL

-376 GERPAIERGIS
+376 AERPSIERGIS

-401 LGTVTGMII
+401 LGTVTGMIV

>member
-1 MRYLKISLLAFLITT
+1 MKYLKIFLFSLLISS
-16 SYALAQEEVEAA
+16 SYTFAQEADVDA
-28 GPTNL
+28 PTNL
-33 DQLLELVKEGK
+33 DKLLELVKEGK
-44 TKEQSANRKRESEF
+44 SKEQSENTKREAEF
-58 KASRD
+58 KAARD
-63 KQDQIL
+63 QQDQIL

-75 LVRQEKIADQL
+75 LARQERIADQL
-86 EDEFIKNQERLRI
+86 EEEFRKNQEKLRI
-99 EEEKYLKEL
+99 AEEAYLKQL

-120 ISTDSR
+120 ITTDSR

-138 KEEFRQ
+138 GK
-144 GERFTDSAGI
+144 
-154 VSDLDRE
+154 DRE
-161 DFLKDLTK
+161 KFLGDLTQ
-169 KMGDST
+169 KMGEST
-175 KLPTISEIER
+175 ELPTIEEIER

-199 VSRFTTT
+199 VSRFTAT

-226 AVCDNKYLEY
+226 AVCGNSYLEY
-236 VPAKGQYQFLARQP
+236 VPTKGQYQFLARQP
-250 AGRYTN
+250 AGRYTS
-256 SASRLSDAD
+256 SAGRVSSAD
-265 ISSGYVSFS
+265 SSSGYVSFS

-291 NPSLWERIQQGGI
+291 NPSLLERINQGGI

-314 ITLLYAIYKYTMLWI
+314 ITLLYAIYKYVMLY
-329 MSRQVHAQLG
+329 MMGREVEAQLA
-339 SDSPS
+339 SSTPNS
-344 DSNPLGRVLKVGKS
+344 NNPLGRVLKVGAS
-358 HMKDELDRLELKL
+358 HMKETIDRLELKL

-376 GERPAIERGIS
+376 AERPSIERGIS

-401 LGTVTGMII
+401 LGTVTGMIV

>member
-1 MRYLKISLLAFLITT
+1 MNFMSKYFLTLLLFV
-16 SYALAQEEVEAA
+16 SFSSVSQESEEAV
-28 GPTNL
+28 PTNL
-33 DQLLELVKEGK
+33 DKLLELVKEGK
-44 TKEQSANRKRESEF
+44 DQEQAENDQREEEF
-58 KASRD
+58 KNSRNR
-63 KQDQIL
+63 QQEIL
-69 KAEQRE
+69 SAEQRE
-75 LVRQEKIADQL
+75 LARQERIADEL
-86 EDEFIKNQERLRI
+86 EEIFRANQELLRVA
-99 EEEKYLKEL
+99 EEAYLKQL

-126 VTFESSLTAAEF
+126 VTFETSLTAAEF
-138 KEEFRQ
+138 GKE
-144 GERFTDSAGI
+144 
-154 VSDLDRE
+154 RE
-161 DFLKDLTK
+161 SFLGDLTR
-169 KMGDST
+169 KMGEST
-175 KLPTISEIER
+175 QLPTISEIER

-199 VSRFTTT
+199 VVKFETD
-206 VINVDGTQTECDV
+206 VINVDGTQVSCEV

-226 AVCDNKYLEY
+226 AVCGNKYLEY

-250 AGRYTN
+250 AGRYTG
-256 SASRLSDAD
+256 SAGRISRADA
-265 ISSGYVSFS
+265 SSGYVSFS
-274 VDPSGPS
+274 IDPSGPS
-281 GGALLANLVQ
+281 GGALLANLIQ
-291 NPSLWERIQQGGI
+291 NPSLLERIDQGGI

-314 ITLLYAIYKYTMLWI
+314 IALAFAIYKYVILYLMN
-329 MSRQVHAQLG
+329 RDVNDQLG
-339 SDSPS
+339 SDHAG
-344 DSNPLGRVLKVGKS
+344 DNPLGRVLSVGQT
-358 HMKDELDRLELKL
+358 HMKDEIDRLELKL

-376 GERPAIERGIS
+376 AERPSIERGIS

>member
-1 MRYLKISLLAFLITT
+1 MNFISKYFLTLLLFVSFLSI
-16 SYALAQEEVEAA
+16 SQESEEAA
-28 GPTNL
+28 PTNL
-33 DQLLELVKEGK
+33 DKLLELVKEGK
-44 TKEQSANRKRESEF
+44 DQEQAENDQREEEF
-58 KASRD
+58 KNSRNR
-63 KQDQIL
+63 QQEIL
-69 KAEQRE
+69 SAEQRE
-75 LVRQEKIADQL
+75 LARQERIADEL
-86 EDEFIKNQERLRI
+86 EEIFRANQELLRVA
-99 EEEKYLKEL
+99 EEAYLKQL

-126 VTFESSLTAAEF
+126 VTFETSLTAAEF
-138 KEEFRQ
+138 GKE
-144 GERFTDSAGI
+144 
-154 VSDLDRE
+154 RE
-161 DFLKDLTK
+161 SFLGDLTR
-169 KMGDST
+169 KMGEST
-175 KLPTISEIER
+175 QLPTISEIER

-199 VSRFTTT
+199 VVKFETN
-206 VINVDGTQTECDV
+206 VINVDGTQVNCEV

-226 AVCDNKYLEY
+226 AVCGNKYLEY

-250 AGRYTN
+250 AGRYTG
-256 SASRLSDAD
+256 SAGRISRADA
-265 ISSGYVSFS
+265 SSGYVSFS
-274 VDPSGPS
+274 IDPSGPS
-281 GGALLANLVQ
+281 GGALLANLIQ
-291 NPSLWERIQQGGI
+291 NPSLLERIDQGGI

-314 ITLLYAIYKYTMLWI
+314 IALAFAIYKYVILYLMN
-329 MSRQVHAQLG
+329 RDVNDQLG
-339 SDSPS
+339 SDHAG
-344 DSNPLGRVLKVGKS
+344 DNPLGRVLSVGQT
-358 HMKDELDRLELKL
+358 HMKDEIDRLELKL

-376 GERPAIERGIS
+376 AERPSIERGIS

>member
-1 MRYLKISLLAFLITT
+1 MKYIKITLFSFLILS
-16 SYALAQEEVEAA
+16 SYIHAQEGVEKA
-28 GPTNL
+28 PTNL
-33 DQLLELVKEGK
+33 DQLLELVKKGK
-44 TKEQSANRKRESEF
+44 FQEQAENRKREVEF
-58 KASRD
+58 KAKVD
-63 KQDQIL
+63 EQDAIL
-69 KAEQRE
+69 RREQRE
-75 LVRQEKIADQL
+75 LERQERIADQL
-86 EDEFIKNQERLRI
+86 EEEFKNNQERIRVA
-99 EEEKYLKEL
+99 EEAYLKKL
-108 GSLNELFGHMQS
+108 GSLNEIFGHIQS
-120 ISTDSR
+120 VSTDSR
-126 VTFESSLTAAEF
+126 VTFESSLYAAEY
-138 KEEFRQ
+138 KEEFAEKKRK
-144 GERFTDSAGI
+144 GEAEYEIG
-154 VSDLDRE
+154 RE
-161 DFLKDLTK
+161 EFLIGLSKDMSGGLV
-169 KMGDST
+169 
-175 KLPTISEIER
+175 LPTIADLKR
-185 VWYEIMREMKATGE
+185 VMVEMLEEMKASAE
-199 VSRFTTT
+199 VSRFTTN
-206 VINVDGTQTECDV
+206 VINVDGTQTECEV
-219 VRVGVYN
+219 VRIGVYN
-226 AVCDNKYLEY
+226 AVCGDKYLEY

-256 SASRLSDAD
+256 SADRISDAD
-265 ISSGYVSFS
+265 VSSGYVSFS

-291 NPSLWERIQQGGI
+291 NPSLLERIQQGGI

-314 ITLLYAIYKYTMLWI
+314 ITLLYAIFKYVMLWLT
-329 MSRQVHAQLG
+329 SRAVHAQL
-339 SDSPS
+339 SSTTPNQ
-344 DSNPLGRVLKVGKS
+344 SNPLGRVLSVGKT
-358 HMKDELDRLELKL
+358 HMKDEIDRLELKL

>member
-1 MRYLKISLLAFLITT
+1 MKYIKIFLISLLISS
-16 SYALAQEEVEAA
+16 SYVFSQEADVEV
-28 GPTNL
+28 PTNL
-33 DQLLELVKEGK
+33 DKLLELVKEGK
-44 TKEQSANRKRESEF
+44 SKEQSENNKREAEF
-58 KASRD
+58 KAARD
-63 KQDQIL
+63 QQDQIL

-75 LVRQEKIADQL
+75 LARQERIADQL
-86 EDEFIKNQERLRI
+86 EEEFRKNQEKLRI
-99 EEEKYLKEL
+99 AEEAYLKQL

-120 ISTDSR
+120 ITTDSR

-138 KEEFRQ
+138 GK
-144 GERFTDSAGI
+144 
-154 VSDLDRE
+154 DRE
-161 DFLKDLTK
+161 KFLGDLTQ
-169 KMGDST
+169 KMGEST
-175 KLPTISEIER
+175 ELPTIEEIER

-199 VSRFTTT
+199 VSRFTAT

-226 AVCDNKYLEY
+226 AVCGNSYLEY
-236 VPAKGQYQFLARQP
+236 VPTKGQYQFLARQP
-250 AGRYTN
+250 AGRYTS
-256 SASRLSDAD
+256 SAGRVSNADA
-265 ISSGYVSFS
+265 SSGYVSFS

-291 NPSLWERIQQGGI
+291 NPSLIERINQGGI

-314 ITLLYAIYKYTMLWI
+314 ITLLYAIYKYVMLW
-329 MSRQVHAQLG
+329 MMGREVQAQLA
-339 SDSPS
+339 SSTPNS
-344 DSNPLGRVLKVGKS
+344 NNPLGRVLKVGAS
-358 HMKDELDRLELKL
+358 HMKETIDRLELKL

-376 GERPAIERGIS
+376 AERPSIERGIS

-401 LGTVTGMII
+401 LGTVTGMIV

>member
-1 MRYLKISLLAFLITT
+1 MKYLKIFLISLLIFS
-16 SYALAQEEVEAA
+16 SYTFAQEADVDA
-28 GPTNL
+28 PTNL
-33 DQLLELVKEGK
+33 DKLLELVKEGK
-44 TKEQSANRKRESEF
+44 SKEQSENTKREAEF
-58 KASRD
+58 KAARD
-63 KQDQIL
+63 QQDQIL

-75 LVRQEKIADQL
+75 LARQERIADQL
-86 EDEFIKNQERLRI
+86 EEEFRKNQEKLRI
-99 EEEKYLKEL
+99 AEEAYLKQL

-120 ISTDSR
+120 ITTDSR

-138 KEEFRQ
+138 GK
-144 GERFTDSAGI
+144 
-154 VSDLDRE
+154 DRE
-161 DFLKDLTK
+161 KFLGDLTQ
-169 KMGDST
+169 KMGEST
-175 KLPTISEIER
+175 ELPTIEEIER

-199 VSRFTTT
+199 VSRFTAT

-226 AVCDNKYLEY
+226 AVCGNSYLEY
-236 VPAKGQYQFLARQP
+236 VPTKGQYQFLARQP
-250 AGRYTN
+250 AGRYTS
-256 SASRLSDAD
+256 SAGRVSNADA
-265 ISSGYVSFS
+265 SSGYVSFS

-291 NPSLWERIQQGGI
+291 NPSLLERINQGGI

-314 ITLLYAIYKYTMLWI
+314 ITLLYAIYKYVMLY
-329 MSRQVHAQLG
+329 MMGREVEAQLA
-339 SDSPS
+339 SSTPNS
-344 DSNPLGRVLKVGKS
+344 NNPLGRVLKVGAS
-358 HMKDELDRLELKL
+358 HMKETIDRLELKL

-376 GERPAIERGIS
+376 AERPSIERGIS

-401 LGTVTGMII
+401 LGTVTGMIV

>member
-1 MRYLKISLLAFLITT
+1 MKYLKIILLTSLIAS
-16 SYALAQEEVEAA
+16 SYVFAQEVETPP
-28 GPTNL
+28 PTNL
-33 DQLLELVKEGK
+33 DKLLELVKEGK
-44 TKEQSANRKRESEF
+44 TKEQSENRKREAEF

-75 LVRQEKIADQL
+75 LARQERIADQL
-86 EDEFIKNQERLRI
+86 EAEFKKNQEKLRI
-99 EEEKYLKEL
+99 AEEAYLKQL

-138 KEEFRQ
+138 GK
-144 GERFTDSAGI
+144 
-154 VSDLDRE
+154 DRE
-161 DFLKDLTK
+161 EFLKDLTK
-169 KMGDST
+169 KMGEST
-175 KLPTISEIER
+175 QLPTISEIER

-199 VSRFTTT
+199 VSRFSAT

-226 AVCDNKYLEY
+226 AVCGNKYLEY
-236 VPAKGQYQFLARQP
+236 VPSKGQYQFLARQP
-250 AGRYTN
+250 AGRYTS
-256 SASRLSDAD
+256 SASRLSGAD
-265 ISSGYVSFS
+265 SSSGYVSFS

-314 ITLLYAIYKYTMLWI
+314 ITLIYAIYKYTMLWV

-339 SDSPS
+339 SDTPS

-358 HMKDELDRLELKL
+358 HMKDEIDRLELKL

>member
-1 MRYLKISLLAFLITT
+1 MKFLRIILIT
-16 SYALAQEEVEAA
+16 SLIAFYSEAQENEA
-28 GPTNL
+28 PPSNL

-44 TKEQSANRKRESEF
+44 SKEQAANKKREEEF
-58 KASRD
+58 KRSRNN
-63 KQDQIL
+63 QARIL
-69 KAEQRE
+69 QEEKDE
-75 LVRQEKIADQL
+75 LKRQEDIADAL
-86 EDEFIKNQERLRI
+86 EEEFRLNQEKLRI
-99 EEEKYLKEL
+99 AEEAYLKQL

-138 KEEFRQ
+138 GKDREEF
-144 GERFTDSAGI
+144 
-154 VSDLDRE
+154 
-161 DFLKDLTK
+161 LKNLTV
-169 KMGDST
+169 KMGEST
-175 KLPTISEIER
+175 ELPTIEEIEV
-185 VWYEIMREMKATGE
+185 VWYEILREMKATGE

-206 VINVDGTQTECDV
+206 VINVDGTQTECEV
-219 VRVGVYN
+219 VRIGVYN
-226 AVCDNKYLEY
+226 AVCGNKYLEY
-236 VPAKGQYQFLARQP
+236 VPSKGQYQFLARQP
-250 AGRYTN
+250 AGRYTS
-256 SASRLSDAD
+256 SANRISDAVPAD
-265 ISSGYVSFS
+265 GYVSFS

-314 ITLLYAIYKYTMLWI
+314 ITLIYAIFKYVMLWLT
-329 MSRQVHAQLG
+329 SRNVQAQLS
-339 SDSPS
+339 SDTPS

-358 HMKDELDRLELKL
+358 HMKDEIDRLELKL

>member
-1 MRYLKISLLAFLITT
+1 MKFLKIIFLIVS
-16 SYALAQEEVEAA
+16 SYSFAQESEVQA
-28 GPTNL
+28 PSNL
-33 DQLLELVKEGK
+33 DKLLELVKEGK
-44 TKEQSANRKRESEF
+44 SKEQGENKQREADF
-58 KASRD
+58 KAARD

-75 LVRQEKIADQL
+75 LARQERIADQL
-86 EDEFIKNQERLRI
+86 EAEFVKNQEKLRI
-99 EEEKYLKEL
+99 AEEAYLKQL

-120 ISTDSR
+120 ITTDSR
-126 VTFESSLTAAEF
+126 VTFETSLTAAEF
-138 KEEFRQ
+138 GKE
-144 GERFTDSAGI
+144 
-154 VSDLDRE
+154 RE
-161 DFLKDLTK
+161 IFLGDLTK
-169 KMGDST
+169 KMGEST
-175 KLPTISEIER
+175 VLPTIEEIER
-185 VWYEIMREMKATGE
+185 VWYEIMREMKGTGE
-199 VSRFTTT
+199 VSRFSAT

-226 AVCDNKYLEY
+226 AVCGNSYLEY
-236 VPAKGQYQFLARQP
+236 VPTKGQYQFLARQP
-250 AGRYTN
+250 AGRYTS
-256 SASRLSDAD
+256 SAGRVSSAD
-265 ISSGYVSFS
+265 VSSGYVSFS

-291 NPSLWERIQQGGI
+291 NPSLGERIQQGGV

-314 ITLLYAIYKYTMLWI
+314 ITLLFAIYKYVMLWL
-329 MSRQVHAQLG
+329 MSREVQAQLANTTPN
-339 SDSPS
+339 SN
-344 DSNPLGRVLKVGKS
+344 NPLGRVLKVGAS
-358 HMKDELDRLELKL
+358 HMKETIDRLELKL
-371 AEAIM
+371 AESIM
-376 GERPAIERGIS
+376 AERPSIERGIS

-401 LGTVTGMII
+401 LGTVTGMIV